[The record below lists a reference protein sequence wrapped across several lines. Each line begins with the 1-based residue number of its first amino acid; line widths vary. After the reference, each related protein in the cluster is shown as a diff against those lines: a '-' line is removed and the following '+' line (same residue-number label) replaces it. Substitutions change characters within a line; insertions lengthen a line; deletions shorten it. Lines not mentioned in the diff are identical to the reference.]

1 VALNAAATPTLVLW
15 GMRDAT
21 AESEEMLRRLVPPL
35 APAGTQVRRCRVISA
50 SGDQDFINI

>member
-1 VALNAAATPTLVLW
+1 LNAAATPTLVLW

-50 SGDQDFINI
+50 SGDQGFINI